1 MPLTESASQP
11 TPPDGAVTAQ
21 ATLPVK
27 GMTCAACQAFVQRT
41 LESQAGV
48 RTASV
53 NLMMERATVEYDPLT
68 VSPQALVA
76 AINET
81 GYEASLPEPGRS
93 ATAEQDEQEREHETA
108 YRRLRA
114 QTAGAL
120 ASAVVAMTLSMPLMR
135 HGTVDPMLHRITMWL
150 DAPVQ
155 AMFPALYTLPADG
168 LRWTLLLLSVAV
180 MLFAGR
186 RFYVKAWAAAR
197 HRTSDM
203 NTLIA
208 VGTGAAFLYSAA
220 VTLAPAEFEARGVAP
235 EVYFE
240 AVIFILALV
249 LAGNVLEA
257 RARRGASSA
266 MRALAALQP
275 ATARVERN
283 GVEIDT
289 PLDRLQLGDIVV
301 VRPGERVPADAVV
314 LTGASG
320 VDESMLTGEPEPVD
334 KQFGSAL
341 IGGTTNGQGVLRA
354 RITALGGETML
365 EKVLRLLRAAQSG
378 KAPMQRLADR
388 VSAVFVPVVFGL
400 SLLTLAIWI
409 FAGHDL
415 ARAASASVAVL
426 IIACP
431 CAMGLAVPTAVMV
444 ATGRAAQMGIL
455 VCSGEALERMASI
468 DTVVFDKT
476 GTLTE
481 GRPEVVAVT
490 PAEGWTKERLL
501 QVVASVEKSSE
512 HPLGAAVMREAE
524 RRGIALLPVVS
535 FAALAGLGA
544 VGSVEG
550 QPVIVGRRS
559 LLEERA
565 VPVPAELEEPITNVA
580 RPGGRA
586 QAGGP
591 APQNTEGPAPQNGGA
606 PQGGEAAPQ
615 SAGRTVIWAAMNG
628 RFMGCVSLSDR
639 PRPGARAVVKQL
651 RGAGLRV
658 VMLTGDQ
665 ESPARVIAREL
676 GIDEVVAGVLPE
688 GKLETLRRFQ
698 AEGRKAAMVGDGI
711 NDAPA
716 LAAAHVGVAL
726 ASGTDV
732 AREAADLTLMRPD
745 LGLILQASAL
755 ARSAVR
761 LMKQN
766 LFWALAYNAVCIP
779 VAAGVL
785 YPAFGIL
792 LSPVIASAAMAL
804 SSVSVVS
811 NSLRLAAW
819 RRS

>member
-11 TPPDGAVTAQ
+11 TPSDGAVTAQ

-27 GMTCAACQAFVQRT
+27 GMTCAACQSFVQRT

-48 RTASV
+48 RSASV

-93 ATAEQDEQEREHETA
+93 ATVEQDEQEREHETA

-114 QTAGAL
+114 QMAGAL
-120 ASAVVAMTLSMPLMR
+120 VAAVAAMTLSMPLMR

-155 AMFPALYTLPADG
+155 AMFPALYALPAG
-168 LRWTLLLLSVAV
+168 ALRWTLLLLSVFV

-220 VTLAPAEFEARGVAP
+220 VTLAPAEFESRGVAP

-283 GVEIDT
+283 GAEIDT
-289 PLDRLQLGDIVV
+289 PLDKMQLGDTVV

-334 KQFGSAL
+334 KQPGSAV

-354 RITALGGETML
+354 RVTALGGETML
-365 EKVLRLLRAAQSG
+365 EKVLRLLRAAQG
-378 KAPMQRLADR
+378 DKAPMQRLADR

-400 SLLTLAIWI
+400 SLLTFVIWI
-409 FAGHDL
+409 FVGHDL

-455 VCSGEALERMASI
+455 VRSGEALERMASI

-481 GRPEVVAVT
+481 GRPEVVAIT
-490 PAEGWTKERLL
+490 PAEGLADDEFLSVL
-501 QVVASVEKSSE
+501 ASVEKSSE
-512 HPLGAAVMREAE
+512 HPLGRAIVNLAE
-524 RRGIALLPVVS
+524 HRGLKLQPVED

-544 VGSVEG
+544 EG
-550 QPVIVGRRS
+550 RVAGKPTLVGRRALLAERGIALPADSS
-559 LLEERA
+559 LSPSA
-565 VPVPAELEEPITNVA
+565 T
-580 RPGGRA
+580 
-586 QAGGP
+586 
-591 APQNTEGPAPQNGGA
+591 
-606 PQGGEAAPQ
+606 
-615 SAGRTVIWAAMNG
+615 AGRTTIWVAVDG
-628 RFMGCVSLSDR
+628 RFAGTVALSDR
-639 PRPGARAVVKQL
+639 PRAGARAVVEQL

-665 ESPARVIAREL
+665 ESSAQAIAHEL

-698 AEGRKAAMVGDGI
+698 SEGRKVAMVGDGV

-726 ASGTDV
+726 AGGTDV

-745 LGLILQASAL
+745 LSLILQASAL

-785 YPAFGIL
+785 YPSFGIL

>member
-1 MPLTESASQP
+1 
-11 TPPDGAVTAQ
+11 
-21 ATLPVK
+21 
-27 GMTCAACQAFVQRT
+27 MTCAACQSFVQRT

-48 RTASV
+48 HSASV

-68 VSPQALVA
+68 VSPQSLVE
-76 AINET
+76 AINDT

-93 ATAEQDEQEREHETA
+93 ATAEQDEQEREHESA
-108 YRRLRA
+108 YRRLLI
-114 QTAGAL
+114 QMAGAL
-120 ASAVVAMTLSMPLMR
+120 AAAVVAMTLSMPLMR
-135 HGTVDPMLHRITMWL
+135 QGSVDPVLHRITMWL
-150 DAPVQ
+150 DAPIQ
-155 AMFPALYTLPADG
+155 AVIPVLYTLPAG
-168 LRWTLLLLSVAV
+168 ALRWTLLVLSILV

-220 VTLAPAEFEARGVAP
+220 VTLAPVSFESRGVAA

-257 RARRGASSA
+257 RARRSASSA

-275 ATARVERN
+275 ATAKVEKD
-283 GVEIDT
+283 GEEIDT
-289 PLDRLQLGDIVV
+289 PLGMLRLGDIVV
-301 VRPGERVPADAVV
+301 VRPGERVSADAVV
-314 LTGASG
+314 LTGLSG
-320 VDESMLTGEPEPVD
+320 VDESMLTGEPVPVD
-334 KQFGSAL
+334 KQPGSRV

-354 RITALGGETML
+354 RVTALGGETML
-365 EKVLRLLRAAQSG
+365 ENVLRLLRAAQG
-378 KAPMQRLADR
+378 DKAPMQRLADR
-388 VSAVFVPVVFGL
+388 VSAVFVPAVFGI
-400 SLLTLAIWI
+400 SLLT
-409 FAGHDL
+409 FAVWMIAAHDL
-415 ARAASASVAVL
+415 ARAAAASVAVL

-444 ATGRAAQMGIL
+444 ATGRAAQLGIL
-455 VCSGEALERMASI
+455 VRGGEALERMASI

-481 GRPEVVAVT
+481 GRPEVVVVT
-490 PAEGWTKERLL
+490 PEEGWSEDEFLRVL
-501 QVVASVEKSSE
+501 ASIEKSSE
-512 HPLGAAVMREAE
+512 HPLGRAIVVLAQDRKL
-524 RRGIALLPVVS
+524 ALLSVES
-535 FAALAGLGA
+535 FSALAGLGA
-544 VGSVEG
+544 EGRVEG
-550 QPVIVGRRS
+550 KLTLVGRRS
-559 LLEERA
+559 LLTERGIALPSDDGAGTQPA
-565 VPVPAELEEPITNVA
+565 VAGTI
-580 RPGGRA
+580 PGL
-586 QAGGP
+586 
-591 APQNTEGPAPQNGGA
+591 N
-606 PQGGEAAPQ
+606 
-615 SAGRTVIWAAMNG
+615 SAGRTTIWVAVDG
-628 RFMGCVSLSDR
+628 RFAGTVTLSDR
-639 PRPGARAVVKQL
+639 ARPGARAAVAQL
-651 RGAGLRV
+651 KKAGLRV

-665 ESPARVIAREL
+665 ESSARAIAQEL
-676 GIDEVVAGVLPE
+676 GIEEVVAGVLPE
-688 GKLETLRRFQ
+688 GKLATLRKFQ
-698 AEGRKAAMVGDGI
+698 AEGRKVAMVGDGI

-745 LGLILQASAL
+745 LSLIVQARSL

-804 SSVSVVS
+804 SSVSVVG

-819 RRS
+819 RRT